1 MRVGMHMQYRVS
13 AIEAELRAGPAL
25 DSPVK
30 RFLTQGTDLGEGV
43 ETQDH
48 VWLNVGFGKEDDQ
61 KGFVLAAKCAD
72 TAGDP
77 RRDVPRDAVVQMCVV
92 TELRFNA
99 ADSIAPWYVLA
110 DYLIARAIIET
121 GVTNAK
127 PLIPGSDGVGP
138 LQVSTKEWA
147 DFVQNGG
154 PLVRN
159 ADVSNRQDP
168 IRQIDAAAFRMHS
181 DMKAMSGLRTPAG
194 SPDPF
199 APQLLDVFF
208 AYLTDSPAAALA
220 LRDAAATK
228 ENRAEPVTKFLRGP
242 LTNAEVTALH
252 EARARFLGLEAAPK
266 SLEDA
271 VSGAKAVLDNALKQ
285 AFDDIKQFIPEAV
298 PVVSVPEMGGA
309 GATFVEKAPVIMR
322 ALIADFGFKD
332 FQAAGILGNFGR
344 ETGGFTLFQE
354 RHPTSG
360 KGGIGWAQWTGDR
373 RTNFENFCSANS
385 FDPHSDKGNYAF
397 LKHEMINTPEKK
409 VVPKLKQ
416 TQTINDATEK
426 FMTIYERPGVLA
438 LAERRTWAQRALSA
452 FNGVGTL
459 GTDAQTLQQ
468 QINAGKIIFD
478 SHELKGELL
487 GLNTGTKVTAKLQA
501 LILAISKLTPV
512 IRISSLVRSGTGSH
526 HTEGRAV
533 DIGNEEIAA
542 DLLPQIATADK
553 ISAFG
558 IDELIFD
565 AAILHEADRNK
576 FNFDQGTKHNFNE
589 ATLNQHGDHIHF
601 AVTA

>member
-1 MRVGMHMQYRVS
+1 MQYRVS
-13 AIEAELRAGPAL
+13 AIEAELRAAPAL

-30 RFLTQGTDLGEGV
+30 RFLTQDTEIGEGV
-43 ETQDH
+43 ETDDH
-48 VWLNVGFGKEDDQ
+48 VWLSVGFGREDDQ

-99 ADSIAPWYVLA
+99 AGLIEPWYVLA

-121 GVTNAK
+121 GVVNAK
-127 PLIPGSDGVGP
+127 PLIPDSDGVGP
-138 LQVSTKEWA
+138 LQVSTKEWT

-154 PLVRN
+154 PLVKQ
-159 ADVSNRQDP
+159 AGAPNREDP

-194 SPDPF
+194 SADPF
-199 APQLLDVFF
+199 VPQLLDVFF
-208 AYLTDSPAAALA
+208 AYLTNSPACALA

-242 LTNAEVTALH
+242 LTDAQVTALH
-252 EARARFLGLEAAPK
+252 KARARFLGPEAAPK
-266 SLEDA
+266 SLDD
-271 VSGAKAVLDNALKQ
+271 VVNGIKTVLDNALTQ

-309 GATFVEKAPVIMR
+309 GATFTEKAPVIMR
-322 ALIADFGFKD
+322 TLIADFGFKD

-373 RTNFENFCSANS
+373 RTDFENFCNTNGL
-385 FDPHSDKGNYAF
+385 DPHSDKGNYAF
-397 LKHEMINTPEKK
+397 LKHEMKNAPEKK
-409 VVPKLKQ
+409 VVTRLKK
-416 TQTINDATEK
+416 TPTIQDATEE
-426 FMTIYERPGVLA
+426 FMTTYERPGVKA
-438 LAERRTWAQRALSA
+438 LNERVTWAQRALSA

-478 SHELKGELL
+478 SHELKSELL

-501 LILAISKLTPV
+501 LVLAVSKLAPV
-512 IRISSLVRSGTGSH
+512 IRISWLVRSGTGSH

-553 ISAFG
+553 IAAFG

-565 AAILHEADRNK
+565 ASVLHEADRNK
-576 FNFDQGTKHNFNE
+576 FNFDQGAKHNFNE
-589 ATLNQHGDHIHF
+589 TTLNQHGNHIHF
-601 AVTA
+601 AVVG

>member
-1 MRVGMHMQYRVS
+1 MRYRVS
-13 AIEAELRAGPAL
+13 AIEVELREGPAA
-25 DSPVK
+25 DSLVK
-30 RFLTQGTDLGEGV
+30 RFLTQGTDIGEGV
-43 ETQDH
+43 ETPDH
-48 VWLNVGFGKEDDQ
+48 VWLNIGFGKEDDQ

-72 TAGDP
+72 TSGDP
-77 RRDVPRDAVVQMCVV
+77 RRDVPREAVVQMCVV

-99 ADSIAPWYVLA
+99 ADSIRPWYVLA

-121 GVTNAK
+121 GVVNAK
-127 PLIPGSDGVGP
+127 PLTPGSDGVGP
-138 LQVSTKEWA
+138 LQVTTKEWT
-147 DFVQNGG
+147 DFVQKGG
-154 PLVRN
+154 ALVRHPSV
-159 ADVSNRQDP
+159 DNRDDP

-181 DMKAMSGLRTPAG
+181 DMKAMSSLRTPAG
-194 SPDPF
+194 TADPF
-199 APQLLDVFF
+199 VPQLLDVFF

-220 LRDAAATK
+220 LRDAFATK
-228 ENRAEPVTKFLRGP
+228 ENRTEPVTKFLKGP
-242 LTNAEVTALH
+242 LTEAQVKSVH
-252 EARARFLGLEAAPK
+252 EARTRFLGTEAAPK
-266 SLEDA
+266 SLDEV
-271 VSGAKAVLDNALKQ
+271 VSGVKTVLDTALKQ
-285 AFDDIKQFIPEAV
+285 AFEDIKQFIPEAV

-322 ALIADFGFKD
+322 ALIADFQFKD

-360 KGGIGWAQWTGDR
+360 RGGIGWAQWTGSR
-373 RTNFENFCSANS
+373 RVSFENFCSTNGL
-385 FDPHSDKGNYAF
+385 DTHSDKGNYAF
-397 LKHEMINTPEKK
+397 LKHEMLNTPEKK
-409 VVPKLKQ
+409 VVAKLKQ
-416 TQTINDATEK
+416 TQTIDEATEV
-426 FMTIYERPGVLA
+426 FMVEYERPGVLA
-438 LAERRTWAQRALSA
+438 LAERKTWARRALNA

-478 SHELKGELL
+478 SHELKSELL

-501 LILAISKLTPV
+501 LILIISRMSPV

-542 DLLPQIATADK
+542 DLLPQIARADK
-553 ISAFG
+553 ILEFG

-576 FNFDQGTKHNFNE
+576 FNFDQGAKHNFDE
-589 ATLNQHGDHIHF
+589 ATLNQHGNHIHF
-601 AVTA
+601 AVKA